1 MAGSE
6 GDLAH
11 SPAAEAGYRRALD
24 EADALAHEATSEAG
38 VSPIADE
45 PPEGLWRAK
54 ECVRPNCAR
63 VAQASGARLDFR
75 REYRIQRN
83 TITIGERD
91 AERYCEVVQPCKGIR
106 GADIFVHI
114 SAVERAGLS
123 TLNDGKKVSFE
134 EERDPKRG
142 KTSAVNVK
150 VL

>member
-1 MAGSE
+1 MAGNE

-75 REYRIQRN
+75 REYRIQRH
-83 TITIGERD
+83 TLCRVPD
-91 AERYCEVVQPCKGIR
+91 YAELWPRTGAGCRISFHRFGIIR
-106 GADIFVHI
+106 
-114 SAVERAGLS
+114 
-123 TLNDGKKVSFE
+123 
-134 EERDPKRG
+134 
-142 KTSAVNVK
+142 
-150 VL
+150 